1 MRWGVTLHGWSCR
14 RAGVLLIS
22 CKPGIN
28 TSLKSEAVA
37 IIWDWLASWEVKAVI
52 DDPDMANVDILL
64 RCWTSMDAMP
74 KVATEGTPL
83 GSCAI
88 LVVKEVGL

>member
-1 MRWGVTLHGWSCR
+1 MLRGWSCW

-28 TSLKSEAVA
+28 TSLKSKAMA
-37 IIWDWLASWEVKAVI
+37 IIRDWLASWEVKAAI
-52 DDPDMANVDILL
+52 DDSDTASVDILL
-64 RCWTSMDAMP
+64 RRWTSVDAMP